1 MHDYY
6 PLPEITRRAIFIP
19 VMTEST
25 SPMKVFEPRLVR
37 AHRTRAAERLAEH
50 DFLFRAVAE
59 RLADRLSDVKRTFP
73 LALDLG
79 CHGGEFG
86 KIVGPRGGIEWLIQC
101 DPSAAMARRAGGMA
115 LTAEADALP
124 FGEGKFDLI
133 VSNMSLHWVNDLPGA
148 LIQIRRALKPDGL
161 FLAALAGGG
170 TLGELRGAL
179 LEAETELAGG
189 ASPRVS
195 PFIDLRDAGALL
207 QRAGFALPV
216 ADGDLIPV
224 RYENALKLMTD
235 LRGMG
240 EANALAIM
248 PRNFSRRDVIMRAA
262 EIYRERHE
270 GPDGRIPASFQI
282 VYLTG
287 WAPDPSQQKP
297 LKPGSATTRLADAL
311 GAEEKST
318 GDKAQPLG
326 DNWAGGEG
334 CE

>member
-1 MHDYY
+1 
-6 PLPEITRRAIFIP
+6 
-19 VMTEST
+19 
-25 SPMKVFEPRLVR
+25 MKIFEPRLVR
-37 AHRTRAAERLAEH
+37 AHRTRAAARLAEY
-50 DFLFRAVAE
+50 DFLFREVAE
-59 RLADRLSDVKRTFP
+59 RLADRLADIKRTFP

-86 KIVGPRGGIEWLIQC
+86 EIVGARGGSETLIQC
-101 DPSAAMARRAGGMA
+101 DPPAALARRAGTLA
-115 LTAEADALP
+115 LAAEADALP

-133 VSNMSLHWVNDLPGA
+133 VSSMSLHWVNDLPGA

-195 PFIDLRDAGALL
+195 PFVDLRDAGALL

-224 RYENALKLMTD
+224 RYENALKLMAD

-240 EANALAIM
+240 EANALAAM
-248 PRNFSRRDVIMRAA
+248 PRHFTRRGVILRAA

-282 VYLTG
+282 VYLIG

-297 LKPGSATTRLADAL
+297 LKPGSAAARLADAL
-311 GAEEKST
+311 GAQEKST
-318 GDKAQPLG
+318 GDKARPLR
-326 DNWAGGEG
+326 DN
-334 CE
+334 

>member
-1 MHDYY
+1 
-6 PLPEITRRAIFIP
+6 
-19 VMTEST
+19 MTEST
-25 SPMKVFEPRLVR
+25 SPIKVFEPRLARV
-37 AHRTRAAERLAEH
+37 HRTRAAGRLNEH

-59 RLADRLSDVKRTFP
+59 RLADRLSDVKRTFQ

-86 KIVGPRGGIEWLIQC
+86 EIVGARGGIETLIQC
-101 DPSAAMARRAGGMA
+101 DPAPAMARRAGGPA
-115 LTAEADALP
+115 LAAEADALP
-124 FGEGKFDLI
+124 FGEGQFDLI

-148 LIQIRRALKPDGL
+148 LIQVRRALKPDGL

-224 RYENALKLMTD
+224 RYENALKLMAD

-240 EANALAIM
+240 EANALAAM
-248 PRNFSRRDVIMRAA
+248 PRHFTRRSIILRAA
-262 EIYRERHE
+262 EVYRERHE
-270 GPDGRIPASFQI
+270 GTDGRIPASFQI

-311 GAEEKST
+311 GAEEKSA
-318 GDKAQPLG
+318 GDKAGPLR
-326 DNWAGGEG
+326 DN
-334 CE
+334 

>member
-1 MHDYY
+1 
-6 PLPEITRRAIFIP
+6 
-19 VMTEST
+19 
-25 SPMKVFEPRLVR
+25 MKIFEPRLVR
-37 AHRTRAAERLAEH
+37 AHRSRAAAWLGEH
-50 DFLFRAVAE
+50 DFLFREVAE

-86 KIVGPRGGIEWLIQC
+86 QIVGARGGIKTLIQC
-101 DPSAAMARRAGGMA
+101 DPAPAMAGRAGGLA
-115 LTAEADALP
+115 LAAEPDALP
-124 FGEGKFDLI
+124 FSEGKFDLI

-161 FLAALAGGG
+161 FLASLAGGG

-179 LEAETELAGG
+179 LEAETEMAGG

-195 PFIDLRDAGALL
+195 PFVDLRDAGALL

-224 RYENALKLMTD
+224 RYENALKLMAD

-240 EANALAIM
+240 EANALAAM
-248 PRNFSRRDVIMRAA
+248 PRHFTRRAVILRAA

-270 GPDGRIPASFQI
+270 GPDGRVPASFQI

-297 LKPGSATTRLADAL
+297 LKPGGAAARLADAL
-311 GAEEKST
+311 GTTEEPSADS
-318 GDKAQPLG
+318 GDFEQ
-326 DNWAGGEG
+326 D
-334 CE
+334 

>member
-1 MHDYY
+1 
-6 PLPEITRRAIFIP
+6 
-19 VMTEST
+19 
-25 SPMKVFEPRLVR
+25 MKVFAPRLVR
-37 AHRTRAAERLAEH
+37 VHRTRAATRLAEH

-59 RLADRLSDVKRTFP
+59 RLADRLADIKRTFP

-86 KIVGPRGGIEWLIQC
+86 EIVGARGGIERLVQC
-101 DPSAAMARRAGGMA
+101 DPAPAMAQRAGGLA
-115 LTAEADALP
+115 LAAEADALP
-124 FGEGKFDLI
+124 FGERKFDLI

-148 LIQIRRALKPDGL
+148 LVQIRRALKPDGL

-195 PFIDLRDAGALL
+195 PFVDLRDAGGLL
-207 QRAGFALPV
+207 QRAGFTLPV

-224 RYENALKLMTD
+224 RYENALRLMSD

-240 EANALAIM
+240 EANALAEM
-248 PRNFSRRDVIMRAA
+248 PRHFTRRGIILRAA
-262 EIYRERHE
+262 EIYHERHG

-282 VYLTG
+282 AYLTG
-287 WAPDPSQQKP
+287 WAPDSSQQKP
-297 LKPGSATTRLADAL
+297 LKPGSATARLADAL
-311 GAEEKST
+311 STEEKPA
-318 GDKAQPLG
+318 GDKAPPSR
-326 DNWAGGEG
+326 DN
-334 CE
+334 